1 MTPDELKRMMA
12 STDRSSYWE
21 NNTTQYGLEILDHA
35 ALKNYY
41 RKAISCGRLEPL
53 TAYDEEELLTGLGLY
68 ENGKLTNAGYYLF
81 SASHPVVLK
90 LAVYVTDERINF
102 ADIVRVEDNIFNLIG
117 KGYSYVKEHIN
128 WRVQNGNGT
137 ARIEIPEIP
146 MEALR
151 EIIVNS
157 FAHADYRGLSE
168 NEIDITPTQ
177 VEIYNP
183 GEFPQDLTPVM
194 FAEDRIKSMP
204 RNKVILNTLYKS
216 KYVEMFGSGFKKV
229 YAVCRQSGIRT
240 DFHMSYGGFSFIFF
254 RDSVAENVTKNV
266 TERKMPSHQIVL
278 NLLKE
283 NPMRSRE
290 EMAGIMGKTV
300 RTVQRALDKLSGEGM
315 IRRIGTA
322 RAGYWEVI
330 QDQRN
335 AAEGIHAGM
344 EDE

>member
-1 MTPDELKRMMA
+1 
-12 STDRSSYWE
+12 
-21 NNTTQYGLEILDHA
+21 
-35 ALKNYY
+35 
-41 RKAISCGRLEPL
+41 
-53 TAYDEEELLTGLGLY
+53 
-68 ENGKLTNAGYYLF
+68 
-81 SASHPVVLK
+81 
-90 LAVYVTDERINF
+90 
-102 ADIVRVEDNIFNLIG
+102 
-117 KGYSYVKEHIN
+117 
-128 WRVQNGNGT
+128 
-137 ARIEIPEIP
+137 

-204 RNKVILNTLYKS
+204 RNKVILNALYKS
-216 KYVEMFGSGFKKV
+216 KDVEMFGSGFKKV

-240 DFHMSYGGFSFIFF
+240 DFHMGYGGFSFIFF
-254 RDSVAENVTKNV
+254 RI
-266 TERKMPSHQIVL
+266 Q
-278 NLLKE
+278 
-283 NPMRSRE
+283 MRSRE

-300 RTVQRALDKLSGEGM
+300 RTVQRALDKLSGEGR

-322 RAGYWEVI
+322 RAGYWEVV
-330 QDQRN
+330 QDRRE
-335 AAEGIHAGM
+335 AAGGRHAGM